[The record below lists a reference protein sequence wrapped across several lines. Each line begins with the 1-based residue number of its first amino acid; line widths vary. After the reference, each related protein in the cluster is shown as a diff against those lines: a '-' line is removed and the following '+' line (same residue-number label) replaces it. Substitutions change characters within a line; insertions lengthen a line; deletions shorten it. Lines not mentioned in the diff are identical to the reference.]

1 MINESEI
8 VKKLEKD
15 IHIRYFRMPENNG
28 WNSGRALLV
37 SQVQT
42 EYFVSC
48 DDDFFFHD
56 DFNLEKMFDIR
67 DPRICLYSSNI
78 ENLTFKSDWNEQ
90 RVQSSSLIPDGQNRK
105 YWF

>member
-8 VKKLEKD
+8 VKNLEKD

-56 DFNLEKMFDIR
+56 TFNLEKMFDIR
-67 DPRICLYSSNI
+67 DPRICLY
-78 ENLTFKSDWNEQ
+78 FKSRESDIQIRLERATSTKQFVDPCWT
-90 RVQSSSLIPDGQNRK
+90 
-105 YWF
+105 

>member
-1 MINESEI
+1 MQRLVQSIRKYHPNLSIIIADDSPASMMNESEI
-8 VKKLEKD
+8 VHKLEKD

-28 WNSGRALLV
+28 WFSGRALLV

-56 DFNLEKMFDIR
+56 KFNLRTMLGTR
-67 DPRICLYSSNI
+67 DPLIRLYI
-78 ENLTFKSDWNEQ
+78 RVKS
-90 RVQSSSLIPDGQNRK
+90 
-105 YWF
+105 